1 MRDNVFFVT
10 GSDTGVGKTLAS
22 GILGRE
28 LKKSGMKV
36 ITQKPVQTG
45 SSFPAEDIIEHRKIM
60 DIGLT
65 ADDLDGKTSSYVFS
79 FPASPHLAAEID
91 GKLIDVSVINSHT
104 KYLSENYDI
113 VIQEGAGGLMVP
125 MTRNFLTIDYIAENN
140 FPVIFVTNS
149 ELGSINRS
157 LLSLEAIK
165 MRTLRLKAIIYNE
178 FDKTD
183 SRITNDTGKIIFEFA
198 DKLFKDL
205 SFIKIN
211 RDLRNSGKN
220 NISAEILKIFSHIN

>member
-1 MRDNVFFVT
+1 MKDNVFFIT

-22 GILGRE
+22 GILARE
-28 LKKSGMKV
+28 LKKNGVKV

-60 DIGLT
+60 DVSLT
-65 ADDLDGKTSSYVFS
+65 NDDLNGKTSSYVFS

-91 GKLIDVSVINSHT
+91 GKLIDISVINSHT

-165 MRTLRLKAIIYNE
+165 MRKLRLKAIIYNE

-211 RDLRNSGKN
+211 RDLRDSGKN
-220 NISAEILKIFSHIN
+220 NISAEIPKIFSF

>member
-1 MRDNVFFVT
+1 MKDNVFFIT

-22 GILGRE
+22 GILARE
-28 LKKSGMKV
+28 LKKNGVKV

-60 DIGLT
+60 DVSLT
-65 ADDLDGKTSSYVFS
+65 DDDLNGKTSSYVFS

-91 GKLIDVSVINSHT
+91 GKLIDISVINSHT

-165 MRTLRLKAIIYNE
+165 MRKLRLKAIIYNE

-211 RDLRNSGKN
+211 KDLMDSGKN
-220 NISAEILKIFSHIN
+220 NISAEIPKIFSF

>member
-1 MRDNVFFVT
+1 MKDNVFFIT

-22 GILGRE
+22 GILARE
-28 LKKSGMKV
+28 LKKNGVKV

-60 DIGLT
+60 DVGLT
-65 ADDLDGKTSSYVFS
+65 NDDLNGKTSSYVFS

-91 GKLIDVSVINSHT
+91 GKLIDISVINSHT

-165 MRTLRLKAIIYNE
+165 MRKLRLKAIIYNE

-211 RDLRNSGKN
+211 RDLRDSGKN
-220 NISAEILKIFSHIN
+220 NISAEIPKIFSF